1 MRASSF
7 VICCLAALLSTATV
21 LADKAVPDETLPPD
35 EKPAVSEP
43 ANLIVRKDVRAK
55 TSRIIIPAKYIA
67 SAGTPDPKVGVLS
80 PTRSIVAG
88 VALSAAIAGVFI
100 AARRGKRMTT
110 AAIVLGIVAVGAVTS
125 AVADI
130 RLPDE
135 EERKAQIIVEVVPD
149 GDEVVLVQG
158 IDFGR

>member
-1 MRASSF
+1 MRLPMLNLSVLMVFLS
-7 VICCLAALLSTATV
+7 AATA
-21 LADKAVPDETLPPD
+21 LADKALSDEALPPAA
-35 EKPAVSEP
+35 KPVASAP
-43 ANLIVRKDVRAK
+43 AKLIVRKDLRAK
-55 TSRIIIPAKYIA
+55 TSRIIIPAKYV
-67 SAGTPDPKVGVLS
+67 AGAATADPKVGSIS

-88 VALSAAIAGVFI
+88 LALSAAIAGVFI

-110 AAIVLGIVAVGAVTS
+110 AAIILGIVAAGAVTS

-135 EERKAQIIVEVVPD
+135 EKTAQIIIEVSPD
-149 GDEVVLVQG
+149 GDEVVLIQG